1 MRAYRDIIEEFPSGF
16 QLPMMKLMDQLR
28 GEVIDSVKRSDF
40 EELKL
45 VVAELGVKISE
56 LAEAQKRTEAR
67 VEELAEAQKR
77 TEARVE
83 ELAEAQKRTEAR
95 VEELAEAQ
103 KRTEMRLD
111 SLIQR
116 VEELAEAQVK
126 TERILASVLK
136 EQGRMRKEIGGLAN
150 SFGYMLENEGIRA
163 LPAILKREKG
173 INITV
178 MDRRFVVYPD
188 GGYDEIN
195 IYGEGMLEGQKV
207 YVVGE
212 AKSQLGKKDVTRFSR
227 LLSRFSNLVKS
238 PVIPVV
244 VTHSVH
250 PDVAAYARDFIKDL
264 EIYMSYQLKAA

>member
-28 GEVIDSVKRSDF
+28 GELIDSVKRSDF

-45 VVAELGVKISE
+45 VIAELGVKISE
-56 LAEAQKRTEAR
+56 LAEAQKRTEMR
-67 VEELAEAQKR
+67 LDSLSQKVEELAEAQKR

-83 ELAEAQKRTEAR
+83 ELAEAQ
-95 VEELAEAQ
+95 L
-103 KRTEMRLD
+103 
-111 SLIQR
+111 
-116 VEELAEAQVK
+116 K
-126 TERILASVLK
+126 TESVLTSILK

-150 SFGYMLENEGIRA
+150 SFGYVLENEGIRA

-188 GGYDEIN
+188 GGDDEIN

-212 AKSQLGKKDVTRFSR
+212 AKSQLGKKDVARFSR